1 MVMPKTLLSGIS
13 IPNMPTANIPVQAVP
28 TPQAEQPY
36 SGVNVQSTAPVGE
49 VKQSTG
55 LAIPAAFS
63 GLATIPSADELPEGG
78 TIYGFWVSNRSK
90 SYAQC
95 LAAGAAEGDAV
106 IKVEGN
112 LIACKPLKFFL
123 VAAAQFRTKMEMD
136 GSISTVSL
144 DMSKRDMDEHYVTM
158 LLVLHGENLIPCK
171 FDFRTTKAKAAI
183 EAARAQHQ
191 SNTPEWGKLSPA
203 HAATVAF
210 QIPWGKVVTEVSTVR
225 KVSAKGLPYFAA
237 EPNARPASPHE
248 MGLLTKFAE
257 SQDNLNLF
265 STVFSEYEA
274 RVNELKSKVK

>member
-13 IPNMPTANIPVQAVP
+13 IPQMPTANIPVQAVP
-28 TPQAEQPY
+28 TLQTP
-36 SGVNVQSTAPVGE
+36 T
-49 VKQSTG
+49 QSTG

-78 TIYGFWVSNRSK
+78 TIYGYWVSNRSK
-90 SYAQC
+90 SYTQC

-123 VAAAQFRTKMEMD
+123 VAAAQFRTKMEMSGD
-136 GSISTVSL
+136 ISAVSL

-158 LLVLHGENLIPCK
+158 LLVLHGETLIPCK

-183 EAARAQHQ
+183 EAIRAQHQ
-191 SNTPEWGKLSPA
+191 SQTPEWGKLSPA

-210 QIPWGKVVTEVSTVR
+210 LIPWGKAVTEVPTTR
-225 KVSAKGLPYFAA
+225 KVSGKGLAYFAA
-237 EPNARPASPHE
+237 EPQVRPATPNE
-248 MGLLTKFAE
+248 MRLLTEFGQ